1 MLEIGKYHI
10 LRVLRLT
17 RVGGYLGDREGNEV
31 LLPVKYTPE
40 GTEVGDALSVFV
52 YRDGEERLVATTL
65 EPKILLHHFACLRV
79 NSVSKFGA
87 FLDWGLEKDLLVPFR
102 EQPRHMEEGKS
113 YVVYLYQDE
122 ASGRLV
128 ASANVRRYLEPAGS
142 GVRPGDEVSVMAWEA
157 SPLGMKVIVN
167 QRYQGLVFQ
176 SALFGT
182 FSIGETR
189 PGFVYK
195 VREDGKLDISLKKPG
210 HAAIGTEAELLLEK
224 LKTQNGFLALTDHS
238 SPEEISRQLGMSKKS
253 FKKAVGLLYKN
264 RQVRLEKDGVYL
276 T

>member
-1 MLEIGKYHI
+1 
-10 LRVLRLT
+10 
-17 RVGGYLGDREGNEV
+17 
-31 LLPVKYTPE
+31 
-40 GTEVGDALSVFV
+40 
-52 YRDGEERLVATTL
+52 
-65 EPKILLHHFACLRV
+65 
-79 NSVSKFGA
+79 
-87 FLDWGLEKDLLVPFR
+87 
-102 EQPRHMEEGKS
+102 
-113 YVVYLYQDE
+113 
-122 ASGRLV
+122 
-128 ASANVRRYLEPAGS
+128 
-142 GVRPGDEVSVMAWEA
+142 MAWEA

>member
-1 MLEIGKYHI
+1 M
-10 LRVLRLT
+10 
-17 RVGGYLGDREGNEV
+17 
-31 LLPVKYTPE
+31 PE
-40 GTEVGDALSVFV
+40 GTEVGEAISVFV
-52 YRDGEERLVATTL
+52 YRDGEERLVATTR

-79 NSVSKFGA
+79 NSVSNFGA
-87 FLDWGLEKDLLVPFR
+87 FLDWGLEKDLFVPFR
-102 EQPRHMEEGKS
+102 EQPTPMEEGKS

-122 ASGRLV
+122 SSGRLV
-128 ASANVRRYLEPAGS
+128 ASANVRRYLEPVGAGI
-142 GVRPGDEVSVMAWEA
+142 RPGDEVSVMAWEA

-167 QRYQGLVFQ
+167 QRYPGLVFQ
-176 SALFGT
+176 SAIFGD
-182 FSIGETR
+182 FPIGETR

-210 HAAIGTEAELLLEK
+210 YAAIGAEAEFLLEK

-238 SPEEISRQLGMSKKS
+238 SPDEISLQLGMSKKA